1 MKKHLLVTAGLPLLG
16 VLSLAACAVP
26 PPAGPT
32 VMVLPGKGT
41 SFSTFR
47 QDDAACRNYA
57 SARIGGAS
65 PAAAANASGLG
76 TAALTTGLG
85 AAAGAVIG
93 SVGGA
98 AGAGAAIGGASGL
111 LLGSMLGTQT
121 ASAAAASL
129 QDQYNMAY
137 AQCMTA
143 QGNEIAPGAG
153 VGGYTYAPT
162 PYPYPY
168 PAYPVR
174 PYYYSPYYYGYGP
187 YMGFGWGG

>member
-1 MKKHLLVTAGLPLLG
+1 MNKHLLVKAGLPLLG
-16 VLSLAACAVP
+16 VLSLAACAAP

-32 VMVLPGKGT
+32 VMVLPGKDT
-41 SFSTFR
+41 NFSMFR
-47 QDDAACRNYA
+47 QDDAVCRNYA

-111 LLGSMLGTQT
+111 LLGSMLGAQT
-121 ASAAAASL
+121 ASASAAGL

-143 QGNEIAPGAG
+143 KGNEIAPSPGAG
-153 VGGYTYAPT
+153 AGGTVYT
-162 PYPYPY
+162 PY
-168 PAYPVR
+168 PAYPAYPVT

-187 YMGFGWGG
+187 YIGFGWGG